1 MFNPVQWVSYKRR
14 RIDST
19 IDWWL
24 ADELVRAM
32 RSDSAFSQ
40 WLHAEQLEGRWTK
53 GQRAQVAEAAKAL
66 GRGVRELMQAF
77 AMGAGAS
84 VTNG

>member
-1 MFNPVQWVSYKRR
+1 
-14 RIDST
+14 
-19 IDWWL
+19 
-24 ADELVRAM
+24 
-32 RSDSAFSQ
+32 
-40 WLHAEQLEGRWTK
+40 LEGRWTK